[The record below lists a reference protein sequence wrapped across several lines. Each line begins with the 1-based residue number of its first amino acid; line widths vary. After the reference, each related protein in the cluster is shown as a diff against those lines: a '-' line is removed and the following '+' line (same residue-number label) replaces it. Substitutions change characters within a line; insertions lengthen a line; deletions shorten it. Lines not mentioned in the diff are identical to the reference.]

1 MKRSFGIFFAA
12 LSIAAISMAQSAI
25 QLDGIAAEV
34 GGAQITIADV
44 MTDAREMAYAS
55 GRTDVISNP
64 NALKGLYSSSLSNLV
79 NRQLVLCH
87 YEQGQAKIPD
97 WYFNQRIERI
107 IDGSFDGDRSK
118 MVAALESRGISFA
131 QWRKRRIDDMIY
143 STMRQQF
150 VDMNIK
156 VRPSDIDRVYR
167 EKYADTKLSGHVK
180 VSMIMLN
187 GGDDLEAAKKTAS
200 ELVEKLR
207 GGDDFAAAARQYSRE
222 THAKDGGSWG
232 YIEPQ
237 DDLRK
242 ELADAIAK
250 LGIGAVSDPVVL
262 GEYIYILRKDD
273 ERSDLT
279 VPKELVRD
287 EIEEAIFREMSDKRF
302 VEWLEFLATKYTV
315 RIFVK

>member
-1 MKRSFGIFFAA
+1 MKKTLKIFFTT
-12 LSIAAISMAQSAI
+12 LSLATISMAQSAI

-34 GGAQITIADV
+34 GGVQITIADV

-64 NALKGLYSSSLSNLV
+64 NALKGLFSSSLSNLV

-107 IDGSFDGDRSK
+107 IDASFDGDRSK

-131 QWRKRRIDDMIY
+131 QWRQRRIDDMIY

-150 VDMNIK
+150 VDANIK
-156 VRPSDIDRVYR
+156 VRPSDIEKVYR
-167 EKYADTKLSGHVK
+167 EKHANTKLPGHVK
-180 VSMIMLN
+180 VSMIMLVGADN
-187 GGDDLEAAKKTAS
+187 LEAAKKTAA
-200 ELVEKLR
+200 ELVTKLR
-207 GGDDFAAAARQYSRE
+207 DGDNFATAARKFSRE
-222 THAKDGGSWG
+222 PHAQDGGSWG
-232 YIEPQ
+232 YIEPK

-242 ELADAIAK
+242 ELADAITK
-250 LGIGAVSDPVVL
+250 LGIGAISDPIVIGDYV
-262 GEYIYILRKDD
+262 YILKKDD

-279 VPKELVRD
+279 VPIELVRD
-287 EIEEAIFREMSDKRF
+287 EIEEEIFREISAKRF
-302 VEWLEFLATKYTV
+302 REWLDFLATKYTV
-315 RIFVK
+315 RIFAK